1 MRFYGER
8 GREEEGREAQGG
20 RTRVTKRI
28 ERIRRGRT
36 LPKWVIRD
44 AVCFQSPAESFMP
57 AIIPG
62 YAWRTGRREGGREG
76 EREGGRGG
84 AIIEIVFDR
93 LEPIQEATREIGEEG
108 SGREDSRV
116 TGF

>member
-76 EREGGRGG
+76 GREG
-84 AIIEIVFDR
+84 
-93 LEPIQEATREIGEEG
+93 EEVL
-108 SGREDSRV
+108 SLKSCSTALSPSKRPRMR
-116 TGF
+116 